1 MAQDLGL
8 HRQAKVIQNTQSP
21 LEETLDLL
29 WYDEYKRRLW
39 VKLYSWDRYDSPANV
54 YGPC

>member
-8 HRQAKVIQNTQSP
+8 HRQAKVIQNAQSP

-39 VKLYSWDRYDSPANV
+39 VKLYSWDRYDSPTDIRSL
-54 YGPC
+54 C